1 LPVDLCCIGEITA
14 PPPEAGPVEAD
25 ALAAL
30 MARDLAQAE
39 LSLVLTDD
47 ATIQQLNR
55 DYRGI
60 DSPTDVLSFAQ
71 QEAEGPAGSI
81 LGDLIISLPTARR
94 QARERGHSL
103 AVEVRMLMVHGL
115 LHLLG
120 YDHETEEQRTEMAAA
135 EQALLAALPLGPE
148 GPTTTGIVSLGES

>member
-1 LPVDLCCIGEITA
+1 MPVDLCCIGEVTA
-14 PPPEAGPVEAD
+14 PPPEVGPVEAD

-30 MARDLAQAE
+30 AVRDLAEAE

-47 ATIQQLNR
+47 ATIRQLNR

-60 DSPTDVLSFAQ
+60 DTPTDVLSFAQ
-71 QEAEGPAGSI
+71 REAEGPFADI

-103 AVEVRMLMVHGL
+103 AAEVRILMVHGL

-120 YDHETEEQRTEMAAA
+120 YDHESAEQRTEMAAA
-135 EQALLAALPLGPE
+135 EQALLAALPPGPE
-148 GPTTTGIVSLGES
+148 GPTTTGLVKLGES